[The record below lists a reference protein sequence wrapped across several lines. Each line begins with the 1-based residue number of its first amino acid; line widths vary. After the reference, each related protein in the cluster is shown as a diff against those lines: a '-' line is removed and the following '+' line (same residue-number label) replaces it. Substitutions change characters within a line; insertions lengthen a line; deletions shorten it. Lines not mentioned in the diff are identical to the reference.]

1 MEDLYVDNGIESGAA
16 GNAEFLA
23 MMEKICKELRRLRKK
38 KVKAGRKARKKK
50 PHRFHYMSVQGPIG
64 SIITMDEKIAEV
76 Q

>member
-1 MEDLYVDNGIESGAA
+1 VDYGIGSGAA

-50 PHRFHYMSVQGPIG
+50 PHRFP
-64 SIITMDEKIAEV
+64 
-76 Q
+76 